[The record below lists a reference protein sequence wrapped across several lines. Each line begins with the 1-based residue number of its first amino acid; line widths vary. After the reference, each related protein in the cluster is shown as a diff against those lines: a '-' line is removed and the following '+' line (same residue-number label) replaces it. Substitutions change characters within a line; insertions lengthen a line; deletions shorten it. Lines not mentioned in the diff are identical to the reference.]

1 MFKVFSS
8 VFSII
13 LLAFS
18 AGAFALDKEPFSHER
33 FEALQKSGEVVL
45 IDIHADWCST
55 CAKQTKQLTK
65 YQTENPDKVFHILQ
79 VNFDD
84 QKDVVRHFRAPRQ
97 STLLIYKGDEQFWYS
112 VAETR
117 YQEISDQLDRA
128 IEFGAK

>member
-1 MFKVFSS
+1 MFRVFAKF
-8 VFSII
+8 FSMM
-13 LLAFS
+13 LLFFS
-18 AGAFALDKEPFSHER
+18 ANVFALEKEPFSYER

-45 IDIHADWCST
+45 IDIHADWCPT
-55 CAKQTKQLTK
+55 CSRQTEQLSK
-65 YQTENPDKVFHILQ
+65 YQTENPDKQFHILQ

-84 QKDVVRHFRAPRQ
+84 QKEVVRHFRAPRQ

-117 YQEISDQLDRA
+117 YQEIAAQLDRA

>member
-1 MFKVFSS
+1 MMLLVFSAS
-8 VFSII
+8 VF
-13 LLAFS
+13 
-18 AGAFALDKEPFSHER
+18 ALEKEPFSYER

-45 IDIHADWCST
+45 IDIHADWCPT
-55 CAKQTKQLTK
+55 CARQTEQLSK
-65 YQTENPDKVFHILQ
+65 YQTENPDKQFHILQ

-84 QKDVVRHFRAPRQ
+84 QKEVVRHFRAPRQ

-117 YQEISDQLDRA
+117 YEEIAAQLDRA

>member
-13 LLAFS
+13 MLAFS
-18 AGAFALDKEPFSHER
+18 ASAFALDKEPFSYER
-33 FEALQKSGEVVL
+33 FEAIQKSGEVVL

-55 CAKQTKQLTK
+55 CAKQTEQLTK
-65 YQTENPDKVFHILQ
+65 YQTENPDKAFHILQ

-97 STLLIYKGDEQFWYS
+97 STLLIYKGEEQFWYS

-117 YQEISDQLDRA
+117 YKEIAEQLDSA
-128 IEFGAK
+128 IDFGKK